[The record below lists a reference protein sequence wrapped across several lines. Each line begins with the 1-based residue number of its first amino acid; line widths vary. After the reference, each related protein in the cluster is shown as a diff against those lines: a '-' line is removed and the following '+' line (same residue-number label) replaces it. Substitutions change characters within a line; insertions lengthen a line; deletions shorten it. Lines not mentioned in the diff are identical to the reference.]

1 MKVQRIRFIHKIP
14 FLIISLIMGTG
25 YFLSGCT
32 QKDLTYDQN
41 PIKVS
46 VEFNWDNAINAN
58 PEGMTVLFFPAD
70 ADSQSWRFDLDGREG
85 GEVEVLPGTY
95 NVLTFDNDLPGIEFT
110 NTDDFYRFSATSRRI
125 NDTISAPTGML
136 YAANRTSERIFNT
149 YGKPHIITL
158 APDSLATVY
167 HIRLDSVSGTERIK
181 TATALIKGVARS
193 VSLQLERN
201 SKQTGCISAPLNID
215 PDCNSRL
222 LALTT
227 AFGNPDLQDPK
238 IGLEIIVTTSHGKY
252 SKSFDVTDQVVNSKH
267 PRDVYIIIKGLDIPA
282 ADNPTDPAGNPDVGI
297 AVGVDGWQLI
307 EIIYS

>member
-85 GEVEVLPGTY
+85 GEVELLPGTY
-95 NVLTFDNDLPGIEFT
+95 NVLTFNNDLPGIEFT
-110 NTDDFYRFSATSRRI
+110 NADDFYTLSAISRKM
-125 NDTISAPTGML
+125 NDSISAPTGML
-136 YAANRTSERIFNT
+136 YAAHRKSERISNA
-149 YGKPHIITL
+149 YGGKRHIITL
-158 APDSLATVY
+158 TPDSLSTVY
-167 HIRLDSVSGTERIK
+167 HIRLDSVRGTERIK

-193 VSLQLERN
+193 VCLQLERN
-201 SKQTGCISAPLNID
+201 SKETGCISAPLNID
-215 PDCNSRL
+215 TACNSRL

-227 AFGNPDLQDPK
+227 AFGNPDLPDPR
-238 IGLEIIVTTSHGKY
+238 IVLEIIVTTSHGKY
-252 SKSFDVTDQVVNSKH
+252 SKSFRLKSVRRH
-267 PRDVYIIIKGLDIPA
+267 PK
-282 ADNPTDPAGNPDVGI
+282 
-297 AVGVDGWQLI
+297 
-307 EIIYS
+307 